1 MTRPGGR
8 VLVLEFSKV
17 WKPLAKPYDAY
28 SFNVLPWLGK
38 HVAKDEAAYQYLAES
53 IRMHPDQETLKG
65 MMETAGLVK
74 VRVLQPHHGRGGAA
88 PGLQAVIG
96 QASAPLVAAAINRL
110 TGPAP
115 LSRERLGRFAG
126 KTALFRV
133 GPVAVSL
140 TVQTTGEVLPAAE
153 AAAPDLEVRLSPFL
167 LPRLAAHDEAAYRD
181 VETLGDV
188 EFAGEV
194 AFLAKH
200 LKWDVEEDLSKV
212 VGDAAAH
219 RLVSAARARRGVGQG
234 RLRSAWPPAP
244 RSTLPRR
251 TPSSPRA

>member
-1 MTRPGGR
+1 M
-8 VLVLEFSKV
+8 
-17 WKPLAKPYDAY
+17 
-28 SFNVLPWLGK
+28 
-38 HVAKDEAAYQYLAES
+38 
-53 IRMHPDQETLKG
+53 
-65 MMETAGLVK
+65 
-74 VRVLQPHHGRGGAA
+74 
-88 PGLQAVIG
+88 IG

-133 GPVAVSL
+133 GPVAVAL
-140 TVQTTGEVLPAAE
+140 TVQTTGEVLPAAQE
-153 AAAPDLEVRLSPFL
+153 AVPDLEVRISPFL

-212 VGDAAAH
+212 VGDAAAN
-219 RLVSAARARRGVGQG
+219 RMVSAARGAVAWGKDASERMAAGAAEYFTEEDPLIASRVKVEGFVAGVTELRDAVE
-234 RLRSAWPPAP
+234 RLEKRIERLEKSAG
-244 RSTLPRR
+244 
-251 TPSSPRA
+251 

>member
-1 MTRPGGR
+1 M
-8 VLVLEFSKV
+8 
-17 WKPLAKPYDAY
+17 
-28 SFNVLPWLGK
+28 
-38 HVAKDEAAYQYLAES
+38 
-53 IRMHPDQETLKG
+53 
-65 MMETAGLVK
+65 
-74 VRVLQPHHGRGGAA
+74 
-88 PGLQAVIG
+88 IG

-133 GPVAVSL
+133 GPVAVAL
-140 TVQTTGEVLPAAE
+140 TVQTTGEVLPAA
-153 AAAPDLEVRLSPFL
+153 AAAVPDLEVRISPFL

-200 LKWDVEEDLSKV
+200 LRWDPEEDLSKV

-219 RLVSAARARRGVGQG
+219 RFVSAARAAADWGRDASGRVAAGAAEYWTEEDPLIASRVKVEDFIAGVSELRDAVE
-234 RLRSAWPPAP
+234 RLDKRIERIEKSAG
-244 RSTLPRR
+244 
-251 TPSSPRA
+251 

>member
-1 MTRPGGR
+1 
-8 VLVLEFSKV
+8 
-17 WKPLAKPYDAY
+17 
-28 SFNVLPWLGK
+28 
-38 HVAKDEAAYQYLAES
+38 
-53 IRMHPDQETLKG
+53 
-65 MMETAGLVK
+65 
-74 VRVLQPHHGRGGAA
+74 
-88 PGLQAVIG
+88 VIG
-96 QASAPLVAAAINRL
+96 RASTPLVAAAINRL

-126 KTALFRV
+126 RTALFRV

-153 AAAPDLEVRLSPFL
+153 AAVPDLEVRISPFL

-200 LKWDVEEDLSKV
+200 LRWDAEEDLSKV

-219 RLVSAARARRGVGQG
+219 HLVSAARAAADWGKDASGRVAAGAAEYWTEEDPLIASRVKVEDFIAGVSE
-234 RLRSAWPPAP
+234 LRDAVERIDKRVERIEKSA
-244 RSTLPRR
+244 R
-251 TPSSPRA
+251 